1 MVVSASSS
9 TSKVCI
15 DGKSENFMEKIVLLG
30 WGGRGGGSMPKWA
43 DVAFVI
49 VLLQSPPVCEQEDC

>member
-15 DGKSENFMEKIVLLG
+15 DGKSENFMEKIVP
-30 WGGRGGGSMPKWA
+30 GGGGGGGGSMPKWA

-49 VLLQSPPVCEQEDC
+49 VLLQSPPVCEQQDC